1 MFTKIRNRLTMQ
13 YTAIMMLVLVAF
25 IVTSSAGLLW
35 ILYQEERDDLLTF
48 AEEKVRVQEELYK
61 ENKAFFQPATKDD
74 LNMQEGAKIFYYVF
88 DNENKLAAIEAPVKN
103 IREDV
108 LETIRLWEEPSGQA
122 RIKKFLPD
130 EGKNGVVIMCSMPIA
145 HQGKQVGTL
154 FVGED
159 ISEYY
164 HMLKALFIMMLLF
177 CLLFLV
183 ITAVVGYFMA
193 GKAMI
198 PIQQAFL
205 RQREFVADASHELR
219 TPISIFQ
226 ASVEVV
232 ESDGNQTLSS
242 FSQQV
247 LADMKGEIRRM
258 TKLVADLL
266 TLARADSGTSNIIKE
281 KIDLIALAKPI
292 VRSMQP
298 LALAKEITLLMNGA
312 ETLSV
317 MADRERIGQ
326 LLVILIDNAIKY
338 TPNGGRIE
346 VAITEDAIPRSMAV
360 ISVRDTGIGISEEDK
375 NLIFKRF
382 YRVDKVRSREEG
394 GVGLGLSIAKWIVDV
409 HKGKIKVES
418 AQGAGSNFII
428 SIPIQ

>member
-1 MFTKIRNRLTMQ
+1 MFTRIRNRLTMQ

-61 ENKAFFQPATKDD
+61 ENQAFFQPTSKEEQDAQD
-74 LNMQEGAKIFYYVF
+74 GAKIFYYVF
-88 DNENKLAAIEAPVKN
+88 DDENKLAVIEAPVKS
-103 IREDV
+103 IREDILRTV
-108 LETIRLWEEPSGQA
+108 RLWEEASGQA
-122 RIKKFLPD
+122 RIKKFLLED
-130 EGKNGVVIMCSMPIA
+130 GKNGVVIMCSMPIK
-145 HQGKQVGTL
+145 HEGKQVGTL

-164 HMLKALFIMMLLF
+164 QMLQALFIMMLLF

-232 ESDGNQTLSS
+232 ESDGDQTLSP

-266 TLARADSGTSNIIKE
+266 TLARADSGVSNIIKE
-281 KIDLIALAKPI
+281 KIDLIALAEPI

-298 LALAKEITLLMNGA
+298 LALAKEITLVMEGK
-312 ETLSV
+312 EELSL

-346 VAITEDAIPRSMAV
+346 VAITEDAVPRPMAV
-360 ISVRDTGIGISEEDK
+360 IRVRDTGIGISEEDK
-375 NLIFKRF
+375 KLIFKRF
-382 YRVDKVRSREEG
+382 YRVDKVRSREQG

-418 AQGAGSNFII
+418 VQGAGSNFII

>member
-1 MFTKIRNRLTMQ
+1 
-13 YTAIMMLVLVAF
+13 
-25 IVTSSAGLLW
+25 
-35 ILYQEERDDLLTF
+35 
-48 AEEKVRVQEELYK
+48 
-61 ENKAFFQPATKDD
+61 
-74 LNMQEGAKIFYYVF
+74 
-88 DNENKLAAIEAPVKN
+88 
-103 IREDV
+103 
-108 LETIRLWEEPSGQA
+108 
-122 RIKKFLPD
+122 
-130 EGKNGVVIMCSMPIA
+130 MCSMPIT
-145 HQGKQVGTL
+145 HEGKQVGTL

-164 HMLKALFIMMLLF
+164 QMLQALFIMMLLF

-205 RQREFVADASHELR
+205 RQRVFVADASHELR

-232 ESDGNQTLSS
+232 ESDGDQTLSP

-247 LADMKGEIRRM
+247 LTDMKGEIRRM

-266 TLARADSGTSNIIKE
+266 TLARADSGVSNIIKE
-281 KIDLIALAKPI
+281 KIDLIALAEPI

-298 LALAKEITLLMNGA
+298 LALAKESTLVIKGKEEFSL
-312 ETLSV
+312 

-346 VAITEDAIPRSMAV
+346 LSISEDAVLRPMAI

-382 YRVDKVRSREEG
+382 YRVDEVRSREQG

-418 AQGAGSNFII
+418 AQGAGSKFII

>member
-266 TLARADSGTSNIIKE
+266 TLARADSGASNIIKE
-281 KIDLIALAKPI
+281 KIELIALAKPI

-346 VAITEDAIPRSMAV
+346 VAITEDAIPRPMAV

-382 YRVDKVRSREEG
+382 YRVDKVRSREQG

>member
-1 MFTKIRNRLTMQ
+1 MFTRIRNRLTMQ
-13 YTAIMMLVLVAF
+13 YTAVMMLVLVAF

-61 ENKAFFQPATKDD
+61 ENQTFFQPTSKEEQDA
-74 LNMQEGAKIFYYVF
+74 QGGAKIFYYVF
-88 DNENKLAAIEAPVKN
+88 DDENKLAVIEAPVKS
-103 IREDV
+103 IREDILRTV
-108 LETIRLWEEPSGQA
+108 QSWEEASGQA
-122 RIKKFLPD
+122 LIKKFLLED
-130 EGKNGVVIMCSMPIA
+130 GKNGVVIMCSMPIA
-145 HQGKQVGTL
+145 HEGKQVGTL

-164 HMLKALFIMMLLF
+164 HMLQALFIMMLLF

-232 ESDGNQTLSS
+232 ESDSEQVLSP

-266 TLARADSGTSNIIKE
+266 TLARADSGVSNIIKE
-281 KIDLIALAKPI
+281 KIGLIALAEPL

-298 LALAKEITLLMNGA
+298 LALAKEITLVMEGK
-312 ETLSV
+312 EELSL

-346 VAITEDAIPRSMAV
+346 LSITEEAMPRPMAV
-360 ISVRDTGIGISEEDK
+360 ISVRDTGIGIPEEDK
-375 NLIFKRF
+375 KLIFKRF
-382 YRVDKVRSREEG
+382 YRVDKVRSREQG

-418 AQGAGSNFII
+418 VQGAGSKFII
-428 SIPIQ
+428 SIPLQ

>member
-266 TLARADSGTSNIIKE
+266 TLARADSGASNIIKE

-382 YRVDKVRSREEG
+382 YRVDKVRSREQG

>member
-232 ESDGNQTLSS
+232 ESDGNQTLSL

-266 TLARADSGTSNIIKE
+266 TLARADSGASNIIKE

-382 YRVDKVRSREEG
+382 YRVDKVRSREQG

>member
-130 EGKNGVVIMCSMPIA
+130 EGKNDVVIMCSMPIA

-232 ESDGNQTLSS
+232 ESDGNQTLSL

-266 TLARADSGTSNIIKE
+266 TLARADSGASNIIKE

-382 YRVDKVRSREEG
+382 YRVDKVRSREQG

>member
-1 MFTKIRNRLTMQ
+1 MFTRIRNRLTMQ

-61 ENKAFFQPATKDD
+61 ENQAFFQPTSKDEQD
-74 LNMQEGAKIFYYVF
+74 AQDGAKIFYYVF
-88 DNENKLAAIEAPVKN
+88 DDENKLAVIEAPVKS
-103 IREDV
+103 IREDILRTV
-108 LETIRLWEEPSGQA
+108 RSWEEASGQA
-122 RIKKFLPD
+122 RIKKFLLED
-130 EGKNGVVIMCSMPIA
+130 GKNGVVIMCSMPIT
-145 HQGKQVGTL
+145 HEGKQVGTL

-164 HMLKALFIMMLLF
+164 QMLQALFIMMLLF

-232 ESDGNQTLSS
+232 ESDGDQTLSP

-266 TLARADSGTSNIIKE
+266 TLARADSGVSNIIKE
-281 KIDLIALAKPI
+281 KIDLIALAEPI

-298 LALAKEITLLMNGA
+298 LALAKEITLVMEGK
-312 ETLSV
+312 EELSL

-346 VAITEDAIPRSMAV
+346 LSITEDAVPRPMAV

-382 YRVDKVRSREEG
+382 YRVDKVRSREQG

-418 AQGAGSNFII
+418 AQGAGSKFII